1 MSSLSRIASSALLV
15 VAATTIAPPA
25 ARAGLDISFGAN
37 VPVADDGHLFFSIS
51 SHYFDRDV
59 PVVETWGRRFT
70 DPDDLSV
77 FLFITQ
83 RSGKS
88 PDFVFSLRRQGLGW
102 FEIGNRCGVPVDAW
116 YVPVA
121 HHPGPPYGRA
131 YGYWDKHKADP
142 HYRVQLTDH
151 DARDLVAVRMAHE
164 YYGVSPEVAMD
175 WRRNGESTRT
185 IMNREY
191 RSRHGH
197 GDREAGDRHG
207 HGHDDDQGDHG
218 HGNGHGGGNGH
229 GNGHGHDKN

>member
-1 MSSLSRIASSALLV
+1 MTSFSRIVPAAMLA
-15 VAATTIAPPA
+15 VAASTIGMPVAK
-25 ARAGLDISFGAN
+25 AGLDISFGAN

-59 PVVETWGRRFT
+59 PVVENWGRRFT
-70 DPDDLSV
+70 NPDDLSV
-77 FLFITQ
+77 FLWITQ
-83 RSGKS
+83 RSGRS
-88 PDFVFSLRRQGLGW
+88 PDVVFSLRRQGLGW
-102 FEIGNRCGVPVDAW
+102 LDVGNRCGIPVDAW

-121 HHPGPPYGRA
+121 HPGPPYGRA
-131 YGYWDKHKADP
+131 YGYWDKHKVDP
-142 HYRVQLTDH
+142 HYRVRLSDH
-151 DARDLVAVRMAHE
+151 DVRDLVAVRMAHE

-197 GDREAGDRHG
+197 GHD
-207 HGHDDDQGDHG
+207 HDDDHGEHGHG
-218 HGNGHGGGNGH
+218 HGNGGGH